1 MRKIL
6 QITKFLE
13 IREVLLAK
21 KEKKKKKS
29 YSQIINLTEEN
40 DSFLTNCEEN
50 AKELNNFF

>member
-21 KEKKKKKS
+21 KEKKKKS

-40 DSFLTNCEEN
+40 DSFLTNYEEN